1 MRGIEGKSVIVTG
14 AGRRLGLGEGIARR
28 FVEEG
33 ANVLIADL
41 DRPSGEHFPE
51 HGVPALTEMEQ
62 VVADLRALDRGRVDS
77 AICDVRDEQ
86 QVEAAVDQA
95 VEVFGGVDVVINNAG
110 IGYLMSPIVDTSLE
124 DFEVVLDV
132 NLVGTFLTTKHAG
145 RRMIAQG
152 RGGRIINISSQ
163 GGKSGFPHAGAYVSS
178 KHAVIGFT
186 RTAAIEFGPH
196 GITVNAVCP
205 NHVTTGLGSWQNEY
219 FSKLLGQTLDEYM
232 EGMRSRIP
240 MGRNGTPGDIA
251 AACVFLASDDG
262 EYISGDALNVSGGE
276 ETH

>member
-1 MRGIEGKSVIVTG
+1 MITG
-14 AGRRLGLGEGIARR
+14 AGRRKGLGEGIARR

-41 DRPSGEHFPE
+41 DRVAGDHFPE
-51 HGVPALTEMEQ
+51 HGVPAPSEMDQ
-62 VVADLRALDRGRVDS
+62 VVADLRAISGGRVES
-77 AICDVRDEQ
+77 AVCDVRDEG
-86 QVEAAVDQA
+86 QVAAAVTRA
-95 VEVFGGVDVVINNAG
+95 VDVFGGVDVLINNAG
-110 IGYLMSPIVDTSLE
+110 IGYLMSPIVDTRIE

-132 NLVGTFLTTKHAG
+132 NLVGTFLSTKHAG
-145 RRMIAQG
+145 RVMIEQG

-186 RTAAIEFGPH
+186 RTAAIEFGSH

-232 EGMRSRIP
+232 EGMRGRIP
-240 MGRNGTPGDIA
+240 MGRNGLPEDIA
-251 AACVFLASDDG
+251 ATCVFLASDDAS
-262 EYISGDALNVSGGE
+262 YISGDALNVSGGE

>member
-1 MRGIEGKSVIVTG
+1 MRGVAGKSVVITG

-41 DRPSGEHFPE
+41 DRASGEHFPE
-51 HGVPALTEMEQ
+51 HGVPTPSEMEQ
-62 VVADLRALDRGRVDS
+62 VVADLRSIGSGRVES

-86 QVEAAVDQA
+86 QVATAIDAAV
-95 VEVFGGVDVVINNAG
+95 EFYGGVDVLVNNAG
-110 IGYLMSPIVDTSLE
+110 IGYLMSPIVDTPLE

-132 NLVGTFLTTKHAG
+132 NLVGTFLATKHAG
-145 RRMIAQG
+145 RRMIEQG

-219 FSKLLGQTLDEYM
+219 FSQLLGQTLDEYM
-232 EGMRSRIP
+232 DGMRSRIP
-240 MGRNGTPGDIA
+240 MGRNGLPGDIA
-251 AACVFLASDDG
+251 AACVFLASDDA

>member
-1 MRGIEGKSVIVTG
+1 MITG
-14 AGRRLGLGEGIARR
+14 AGRRKGLGEGIARR

-41 DRPSGEHFPE
+41 DRVAGDHFPE
-51 HGVPALTEMEQ
+51 HGVPAPSEMDQ
-62 VVADLRALDRGRVDS
+62 VVADLRAISGGRVES
-77 AICDVRDEQ
+77 AVCDVRDEG
-86 QVEAAVDQA
+86 QVAAAVTRA
-95 VEVFGGVDVVINNAG
+95 VDVFGGVDVLINNAG
-110 IGYLMSPIVDTSLE
+110 IGYLMSPIVDTRIE

-132 NLVGTFLTTKHAG
+132 NLVGTFLATKHAG
-145 RRMIAQG
+145 RVMIEQG

-196 GITVNAVCP
+196 EITVNAVCP

-232 EGMRSRIP
+232 EGMRGRIP
-240 MGRNGTPGDIA
+240 MGRNGLPEDIA
-251 AACVFLASDDG
+251 ATCVFLASDDAS
-262 EYISGDALNVSGGE
+262 YISGDALNVSGGE

>member
-1 MRGIEGKSVIVTG
+1 MRGLSGKSVIVTG
-14 AGRRLGLGEGIARR
+14 AGRRRGLGEGIARR
-28 FVEEG
+28 FVAEG

-41 DRPSGEHFPE
+41 DRPAGDHFPE
-51 HGVPALTEMEQ
+51 HGVPALSEMEQ
-62 VVADLRALDRGRVDS
+62 VVADLRTAGPGRVE
-77 AICDVRDEQ
+77 AITCDVRQED
-86 QVEAAVDQA
+86 QVEAVVARAVA
-95 VEVFGGVDVVINNAG
+95 EFGGVDVLVNNAG

-124 DFEVVLDV
+124 NWQVVLDV
-132 NLVGTFLTTKHAG
+132 NLTGTFLATKHAG
-145 RRMIAQG
+145 RQMVAQG

-219 FSKLLGQTLDEYM
+219 FSALLGQTLEEYM
-232 EGMRSRIP
+232 DGMRSRIP
-240 MGRNGTPGDIA
+240 LGRNGLPDDIA
-251 AACVFLASDDG
+251 AACVFLASDDAA
-262 EYISGDALNVSGGE
+262 YISGDALNVSGGE

>member
-1 MRGIEGKSVIVTG
+1 MRGISGKSVIVTG
-14 AGRRLGLGEGIARR
+14 AGRRRGLGEGIARR

-41 DRPSGEHFPE
+41 DRPSGDQFPE
-51 HGVPALTEMEQ
+51 HGVPALSEMEQ
-62 VVADLRALDRGRVDS
+62 VVAELRTAGPGRVE
-77 AICDVRDEQ
+77 AVTCDVRSEQ
-86 QVEAAVDQA
+86 QVAAAVSRA
-95 VEVFGGVDVVINNAG
+95 VELFGGVDVLINNAG
-110 IGYLMSPIVDTSLE
+110 IGYLMSPIVDTEL
-124 DFEVVLDV
+124 DNWQVVLDV
-132 NLVGTFLTTKHAG
+132 NLTGTFLATKHAG
-145 RRMIAQG
+145 RQMVAQG

-186 RTAAIEFGPH
+186 RTAAIEFGSH
-196 GITVNAVCP
+196 NITVNAVCP

-219 FSKLLGQTLDEYM
+219 FSALLGQTLDEYM

-240 MGRNGTPGDIA
+240 MGRNGLPGDIA
-251 AACVFLASDDG
+251 AACVFLASDDAG
-262 EYISGDALNVSGGE
+262 YISGDALNVSGGE